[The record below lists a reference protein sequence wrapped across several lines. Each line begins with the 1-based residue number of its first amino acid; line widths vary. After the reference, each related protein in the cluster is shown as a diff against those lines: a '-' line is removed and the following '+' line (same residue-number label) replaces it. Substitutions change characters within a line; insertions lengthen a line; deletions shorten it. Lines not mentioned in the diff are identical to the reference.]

1 MLEQMTE
8 RRPDEIPQNAGSEGP
23 RRPVRLP
30 LRRRPAW
37 GWLRLLRPLALLGGT
52 ATAVG
57 FAWTLDGS
65 PAWHEVV
72 RVAPVMAS
80 TLAAASSFNDAAD
93 AEFDRSAHVWR
104 PIPSGLIRVD
114 QAQRAAALAA
124 VVALVLAASLDWIA
138 LLLVL
143 ATLVLAYQYSAR
155 LRGTYLGWAPWSLS
169 FALVPLWVGEAVDA
183 FDEVLWWSFPVG
195 IVAGL
200 AAYLVIKLP
209 DYERDDA
216 DGARN
221 VLHWLTIDYAVP
233 VSWGAVASLI
243 VVAVASANVENLR
256 AEWIIPTATTAIVLE
271 LVLMGVLFFGVTERR
286 LVWQRWALS
295 FAIVAMSIG
304 WLGSIAP

>member
-1 MLEQMTE
+1 MTE
-8 RRPDEIPQNAGSEGP
+8 PSPDEISQHGTEAAPAGG
-23 RRPVRLP
+23 RVRLP
-30 LRRRPAW
+30 LRRRRAS
-37 GWLRLLRPLALLGGT
+37 GWLRLLRPLALLAGT

-72 RVAPVMAS
+72 RVALVMAS
-80 TLAAASSFNDAAD
+80 TLAAASIFNDAAD
-93 AEFDRSAHVWR
+93 AEFDHNAHVWR
-104 PIPSGLIRVD
+104 PIPSGLVRVD
-114 QAQRAAALAA
+114 QAQRAATLAA
-124 VVALVLAASLDWIA
+124 VVALALAASLDWIA
-138 LLLVL
+138 LLLVF
-143 ATLVLAYQYSAR
+143 ATLILAYLYSAR
-155 LRGTYLGWAPWSLS
+155 MRGTYLAWVAWSLS
-169 FALVPLWVGEAVDA
+169 FALAPLWIGEAVGA
-183 FDEVLWWSFPVG
+183 FDDVLWWSFPVG

-209 DYERDDA
+209 DYERDDV

-233 VSWGAVASLI
+233 VTWGALASLI

-256 AEWIIPTATTAIVLE
+256 AEWIIPSATTAIVLE

-286 LVWQRWALS
+286 LVWQRWTLS